1 MLGFGREGIRLYNIG
16 MSAKLSVLMITK
28 NAAETLEKSLAS
40 VKKIADEI
48 IIVDSKSTDR
58 TVEIA
63 KNYLAKVYIKEFTDI
78 GKQRMFGLS
87 KASGKWVLILDCD
100 EIVSERLMHEI
111 KSKVDN
117 TRIKIN
123 GYYIPYQNF
132 FLGQPLQF
140 GGEDY
145 KMLRL
150 FRRIKLSIRPS
161 LVHNRMDVKD
171 IKTGYLKG
179 KIFHHSYRSIFQMF
193 SKFTDYGFRMAR
205 EKYIVG
211 EKSSLKK
218 IFLYPPHLFWAR
230 FIKDKGFEDG
240 LFRIPLDMLFAY
252 MEFVTY
258 IFLAYLNIKNA
269 KLRIPSI
276 LKSRSARKMT
286 VKKLK
291 I

>member
-1 MLGFGREGIRLYNIG
+1 
-16 MSAKLSVLMITK
+16 MITK

-63 KNYLAKVYIKEFTDI
+63 KNYLAKIYVKEFTDI
-78 GKQRMFGLS
+78 GKQRIFGLS
-87 KASGKWVLILDCD
+87 KATGKWVLILDCD

-111 KSKVDN
+111 KSKVEN

-132 FLGQPLQF
+132 FLDQPLQF

-150 FRRIKLSIRPS
+150 FRRIKLYIEPS
-161 LVHNRMDVKD
+161 LVHNKIEVKD
-171 IKTGYLKG
+171 ERIGYLKG
-179 KIFHHSYRSIFQMF
+179 KIFHHSYRSFLQMF
-193 SKFTDYGFRMAR
+193 MKFTDYGIRMAK
-205 EKYIVG
+205 EKYLRK
-211 EKSSLKK
+211 EKSSFKK
-218 IFLYPPHLFWAR
+218 VFFYPAHMFYSR
-230 FIKDKGFEDG
+230 FITDKGIEDG
-240 LFRIPLDMLFAY
+240 LFRIPLDLGFAY

-258 IFLAYLNIKNA
+258 FMLALMSFP
-269 KLRIPSI
+269 RRRE
-276 LKSRSARKMT
+276 SR
-286 VKKLK
+286 L
-291 I
+291 

>member
-1 MLGFGREGIRLYNIG
+1 

-63 KNYLAKVYIKEFTDI
+63 KNYLAKVYVKEFTDI

-161 LVHNRMDVKD
+161 LVHNRIEVKD
-171 IKTGYLKG
+171 QKTGYLKG

-193 SKFTDYGFRMAR
+193 IKFTDYGVRMAK
-205 EKYIVG
+205 EKYLAG
-211 EKSSLKK
+211 ERSSLRK
-218 IFLYPPHLFWAR
+218 IFLNPPHMFWAR
-230 FIKDKGFEDG
+230 FVEDKGFEDG
-240 LFRIPLDMLFAY
+240 LFRIPLDLLFAY
-252 MEFVTY
+252 MEFIMYVS
-258 IFLAYLNIKNA
+258 LAFLNIKNS
-269 KLRIPSI
+269 KLDIKKTI
-276 LKSRSARKMT
+276 
-286 VKKLK
+286 KKLK